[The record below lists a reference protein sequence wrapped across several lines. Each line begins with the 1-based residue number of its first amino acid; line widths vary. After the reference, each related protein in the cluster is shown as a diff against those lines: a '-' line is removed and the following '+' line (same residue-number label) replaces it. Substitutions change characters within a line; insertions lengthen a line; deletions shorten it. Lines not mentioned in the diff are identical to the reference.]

1 MVDSKKCSN
10 VLAKISLKKKK
21 RKKERKKQTNKNT
34 PQYQHSQ
41 INIEE
46 CQSQISICGVP
57 TLAVVV

>member
-1 MVDSKKCSN
+1 MLQCSGKN
-10 VLAKISLKKKK
+10 IVKKKK
-21 RKKERKKQTNKNT
+21 KERNKQTNKNT

>member
-21 RKKERKKQTNKNT
+21 KKERNKQTNKNT